1 MRNALEAKIIASLK
15 RAGRRGM
22 VFAELKK
29 ICEIKPKETD
39 RFRGA
44 VNRMVAE
51 GKIAYTKNR
60 FFHLKSIGVY
70 AAEIVR
76 NSRTFCFAQR
86 ASDEARIFIPG
97 KYSRGAILGDLVLVR
112 PQAQLGDSEEGQVFS
127 IYKNG
132 PSAFSGV
139 LMQEDED
146 YFVQP
151 DNLSKDRIPVRSKS
165 IGDAKPGDKVL
176 AKVVLRGSRH
186 SEHICELT
194 GAYGSAETAAACA
207 RAVLDAH
214 GITEEFPQE
223 VLEQARSIS
232 EQGIR
237 DSERV
242 HRLDLTDLPIFTID
256 SADSKDLDDAISIE
270 KAEDCYH
277 VGVHIA
283 DVSHYVG
290 YRTPLDQEA
299 FRRGTSIYYANR
311 VIPMLPKELSNGIC
325 SLNPQEDRL
334 AFSALMNVSLD
345 GELMDFTFRK
355 TVIRS
360 RVKGVYKEVNA
371 LLEGGADEDLK
382 QKYSEVLP
390 SLQLMHE
397 LYQRLYQNKVK
408 RGAPQLETSES
419 KIIVD
424 ENDVAVDI
432 QPRVQGLSE
441 GMIEEFMLLANE
453 AAATLAKREKL
464 PFVYRIH
471 EHPSPEKLSSLKE
484 ILERLGLPSLRVDKK
499 VKPGV
504 LAGILTS
511 SRDSGLFPIINTQV
525 LRSMAKAQY
534 DERPVGH
541 YGLALENYAHFTS
554 PIRRYPDLTI
564 HRILTEYVVL
574 HETPDKIHK
583 RYDKFVAQASK
594 QSTET
599 EITAM
604 QIERE
609 CNDRYK
615 AEYIRQHIGEEFDGI
630 ITSVLGRGLYIE
642 LENTVEGY
650 VKVEDLNGIYEHDG
664 FTELKNHQTG
674 KRYRVG
680 DKVRIQ
686 CVAVDVNAGRIDFII
701 PDDHAEVPQERRRP
715 WK

>member
-127 IYKNG
+127 IFKNG
-132 PSAFSGV
+132 PSSFSGV
-139 LMQEDED
+139 LLQEDEN

-151 DNLSKDRIPVRSKS
+151 DNLSKDRIPVRPKS

-186 SEHICELT
+186 SEHMCELT

-207 RAVLDAH
+207 RAVLDAR

-237 DSERV
+237 DSERAN
-242 HRLDLTDLPIFTID
+242 RLDLTDLPIFTID

-283 DVSHYVG
+283 DVSHYVR

-299 FRRGTSIYYANR
+299 FRRGTSIYYANK

-371 LLEGGADEDLK
+371 LLEGGADEELK

-397 LYQRLYQNKVK
+397 LYKRLYQNKVK

-504 LAGILTS
+504 LAGILSS

-701 PDDHAEVPQERRRP
+701 PDDHSEVPQERRRP